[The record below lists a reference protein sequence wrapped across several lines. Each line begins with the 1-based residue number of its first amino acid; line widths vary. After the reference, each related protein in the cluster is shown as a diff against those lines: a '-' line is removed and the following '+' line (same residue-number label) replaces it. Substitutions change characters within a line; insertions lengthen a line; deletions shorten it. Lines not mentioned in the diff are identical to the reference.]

1 MKPDDE
7 RQAWVE
13 LPPRA
18 VMAANRPPGHPNDF
32 GFVTGMGRLLMAH
45 PRIGEAFMEL
55 YGQVM
60 FASGNLSRQ
69 EREMIAGVATAAQFC
84 HY

>member
-1 MKPDDE
+1 MNPDEE
-7 RQAWVE
+7 RQAWIE

-18 VMAANRPPGHPNDF
+18 AMERPPGHPYDF

-45 PRIGEAFMEL
+45 PRIGPAFMAL
-55 YGQVM
+55 YEQIMFTPGQ
-60 FASGNLSRQ
+60 LSRL
-69 EREMIAGVATAAQFC
+69 EREMIAGAAAAAQFC

>member
-18 VMAANRPPGHPNDF
+18 VMAADRPPGHPYDF

-45 PRIGEAFMEL
+45 PRIARRSWSSTGR
-55 YGQVM
+55 
-60 FASGNLSRQ
+60 SCSRP
-69 EREMIAGVATAAQFC
+69 AT
-84 HY
+84 